1 MDVSLPLMEQV
12 YEASTLDTASERE
25 RLTGALEEAA
35 NEFRRYSKRYA
46 AGAKETAAI
55 FDLYCTCSDARLRRE
70 LFAEVDKGAVAEWAV
85 KRSLRSS
92 PNSLPR

>member
-1 MDVSLPLMEQV
+1 ML
-12 YEASTLDTASERE
+12 
-25 RLTGALEEAA
+25 
-35 NEFRRYSKRYA
+35 
-46 AGAKETAAI
+46 
-55 FDLYCTCSDARLRRE
+55 SDARLRRE